1 MDERASVPM
10 TLQFL
15 GAAGTVT
22 GSRFLLRTA
31 QGRVLV
37 DCGLFQGEREWRR
50 RNWASWPFDVD
61 SLDAVVVTHA
71 HLDHCGALPLLAR
84 LGFGG
89 RVVCT
94 PDTARLAAIVLR
106 DAAHLQEEE
115 AELANRY
122 GYSRH
127 HPALPLYDAA
137 DAEKAIGLLD
147 PVAHDVETALAPAV
161 HVRLR
166 RAGHILGSAF
176 VEVDAAGR
184 RVTFSGDLGRP
195 GHPLLQPPEAPHPA
209 DTFVV
214 ESTYGDL
221 SHDPPE
227 DDRLADIIRRTAR
240 RGGVT
245 LLPAFA
251 VDRTAVLL
259 RTLSELEDR
268 GDIPSLPVFVDSPMA
283 LRALDVYRDA
293 FATGAPD
300 VRPGLTDRSTPA
312 QPEDLHLV
320 GSREG
325 SERLNRPR
333 QPCIVI
339 SASGMA
345 SGGRVLHHLADQL
358 PEPRNSVVL
367 TGFQV
372 PGTRGRALAD
382 GVRQIKIHGRYVPVL
397 AEVSVLLGY
406 SAHADS
412 DQMVG
417 WLSGVPA
424 PRCGYVVHGEP
435 LASQRLAERLRT
447 ELGWTV
453 AVPRYLETV
462 RVD

>member
-1 MDERASVPM
+1 MTERTTAPM

-50 RNWASWPFDVD
+50 RNWATWPFDVD

-122 GYSRH
+122 GYSTH
-127 HPALPLYDAA
+127 HPALPLYGAA

-147 PVAHDVETALAPAV
+147 PVPHDVETVLAPDVTA
-161 HVRLR
+161 RLR

-176 VEVDAAGR
+176 VELDAAGR
-184 RVTFSGDLGRP
+184 RITFTGDLGRA
-195 GHPLLQPPEAPHPA
+195 GHPLLRPPEAPGPA

-214 ESTYGDL
+214 ESTYGNRR
-221 SHDPPE
+221 HEPPE
-227 DDRLADIIRRTAR
+227 DGPLADVIRRTAR

-259 RTLSELEDR
+259 RTLSELERR

-293 FATGAPD
+293 IAAGAPD
-300 VRPGLTDRSTPA
+300 VRQGLTGRSAPA
-312 QPEDLHLV
+312 QPQHLHLV
-320 GSREG
+320 ESREG

-382 GVRQIKIHGRYVPVL
+382 GVRQVKIHGRYVAVK
-397 AEVSVLLGY
+397 AEVVVLNGY
-406 SAHADS
+406 SGHADA
-412 DQMVG
+412 DQVIG
-417 WLSGVPA
+417 WLAALRA

-435 LASQRLAERLRT
+435 AASLRLAERLRT
-447 ELGWTV
+447 ELGWTA
-453 AVPRYLETV
+453 AVPRYRETV

>member
-1 MDERASVPM
+1 
-10 TLQFL
+10 
-15 GAAGTVT
+15 
-22 GSRFLLRTA
+22 LLR
-31 QGRVLV
+31 
-37 DCGLFQGEREWRR
+37 
-50 RNWASWPFDVD
+50 
-61 SLDAVVVTHA
+61 
-71 HLDHCGALPLLAR
+71 
-84 LGFGG
+84 
-89 RVVCT
+89 
-94 PDTARLAAIVLR
+94 
-106 DAAHLQEEE
+106 
-115 AELANRY
+115 
-122 GYSRH
+122 
-127 HPALPLYDAA
+127 
-137 DAEKAIGLLD
+137 
-147 PVAHDVETALAPAV
+147 
-161 HVRLR
+161 
-166 RAGHILGSAF
+166 
-176 VEVDAAGR
+176 
-184 RVTFSGDLGRP
+184 
-195 GHPLLQPPEAPHPA
+195 PPEAPHPA

-214 ESTYGDL
+214 ESTYGDR